1 MAPFKRN
8 LNFAAFVALG
18 VCLSC
23 FFLIMSELAHRRLG
37 AAGNQLALSIEARGL
52 LRETLSI
59 VHEVEAGQ
67 RGFLLTEQPDYL
79 ASYRDAQARIQRQ
92 IERLRV
98 IWAASPER
106 RSQLVRLNNLVG
118 QRIGEFD
125 AVLALYSKQGLEA
138 ARALVRSD
146 LGRRTSEE
154 IAAVVDGA
162 IAGEARH
169 YERFVRGSRTDI
181 NLARAGTAILAA
193 VNLILLLLLYHRSQ
207 RELEAGAQRARNA
220 EARRQELERIV
231 AERTAVL
238 SALSTDLQLQQ
249 EREKAHIA
257 RDIHDELGS
266 AVISARMDVTYVLGK
281 LRESDQA
288 LAEKLERAIQSLDAS
303 VDIKRRLIEE
313 LRPSVL
319 DTLGLAAALEWQVQQ
334 VCERTGLTAQLDLDE
349 AIADMPEPVAIA
361 LYRITQEALTNV
373 VKYAKASRLT
383 VTLRGEDDG
392 WRLLI
397 RDDGI
402 GLSPGAELNPLSHG
416 IAGMRQRVV
425 GTGGRFS
432 IEGTPG
438 GGTTIE
444 VRVPRPAAG
453 QPSGG

>member
-18 VCLSC
+18 VCFSC

-67 RGFLLTEQPDYL
+67 RGFLLTEQPEYL
-79 ASYRDAQARIQRQ
+79 KSYRNAQTRIQRQ
-92 IERLRV
+92 LDRLRA
-98 IWAASPER
+98 IWAGNPEQMAR
-106 RSQLVRLNNLVG
+106 LSRLNNLVG
-118 QRIGEFD
+118 QRVGEFD

-146 LGRRTSEE
+146 VGRHTSEE
-154 IAAVVDGA
+154 MATVVDGA

-169 YERFVRGSRTDI
+169 YERFVQGSRTDI

-193 VNLILLLLLYHRSQ
+193 VNLILMLLLYHRSQ
-207 RELEAGAQRARNA
+207 RELEAGARHAHRVEERQ
-220 EARRQELERIV
+220 QELERIV

-238 SALSTDLQLQQ
+238 SELSSALQEQQ

-281 LRESDQA
+281 LRETDPA

-334 VCERTGLTAQLDLDE
+334 VCERAGLTAQLDLDE
-349 AIADMPEPVAIA
+349 ATVGMPEQVAIA

-383 VTLRGEDDG
+383 VTLRDEGDG
-392 WRLLI
+392 WRLRV

-425 GTGGRFS
+425 GTGGSFS
-432 IEGTPG
+432 ISSTAG

-453 QPSGG
+453 M